1 MQGNPHMIIDIHTHI
16 FPDKIAKST
25 IKLLSGKSHT
35 PPFSDGTA
43 DGLARHAS
51 EAGVDLSIILPVAT
65 SAKQVLKINQAAL
78 ALRNENLKKGLLSL
92 AAMHPDCEDY
102 ESQMDWIAAN
112 GFKGIKIHPVYQGAD
127 LDDPRYLAIM
137 RCAARHG
144 LVVVTHTGL
153 DIGYPDVVHCTPE
166 MAANA
171 LDAVPE
177 VRLVLAH
184 MGGWKEWDR
193 VLKLLPGSGAY
204 LDTSFSI
211 REITPLDDGY
221 HKKEDLP
228 LLPPEMF
235 CEMVNAFGADHIL
248 FGTDSPWRDAKAE
261 MDWIR
266 ALPIADDA
274 VRKILGDNAEK
285 LLQLQNF
292 S

>member
-1 MQGNPHMIIDIHTHI
+1 MIIDIHTHI

-25 IKLLSGKSHT
+25 IELLSGKSHT

-43 DGLARHAS
+43 DGLAMHAK
-51 EAGVDLSIILPVAT
+51 EAGVDLSIVLPVAT
-65 SAKQVLKINQAAL
+65 SAKQIAKINQSAL
-78 ALRNENLKKGLLSL
+78 DARAVNLDKGLFSL
-92 AAMHPDCEDY
+92 AAMHPDCADFEAQR
-102 ESQMDWIAAN
+102 EWIAEN
-112 GFKGIKIHPVYQGAD
+112 GFKGIKIHPVYQGTD

-137 RCAARHG
+137 RCAAALN

-153 DIGYPDVVHCTPE
+153 DIGSPGVVHGTPE
-166 MAANA
+166 MAANVM
-171 LDAVPE
+171 DAVPD
-177 VRLVLAH
+177 VKLVLAH

-221 HKKEDLP
+221 HKPEDLP
-228 LLPPEMF
+228 LLPPEVF
-235 CEMVNAFGADHIL
+235 CEMVTAFGADHIL

-266 ALPIADDA
+266 NLPLTESDLAL
-274 VRKILGDNAEK
+274 ILGGNAEN
-285 LLQLQNF
+285 LLFHASNT
-292 S
+292 

>member
-1 MQGNPHMIIDIHTHI
+1 MIIDIHTHI

-25 IKLLSGKSHT
+25 IELLSGKSHT

-43 DGLARHAS
+43 DGLAMHAK
-51 EAGVDLSIILPVAT
+51 EAGVDLSIVLPVAT
-65 SAKQVLKINQAAL
+65 SAKQVAKINQSALDGRAA
-78 ALRNENLKKGLLSL
+78 NLDKGLLSL
-92 AAMHPDCEDY
+92 AAMHPDCDY
-102 ESQMDWIAAN
+102 FEAQMEWIAAN

-137 RCAARHG
+137 RIAAKLN

-153 DIGYPDVVHCTPE
+153 DIGYPGVVHCTPE
-166 MAANA
+166 MAANVM
-171 LDAVPE
+171 DAVPD
-177 VRLVLAH
+177 VKLVLAH

-235 CEMVNAFGADHIL
+235 CEMVNVFGSDHIL

-266 ALPIADDA
+266 ALPLSEEA
-274 VRKILGDNAEK
+274 VRAILGENAAA
-285 LLQLQNF
+285 LLQINM
-292 S
+292 

>member
-1 MQGNPHMIIDIHTHI
+1 MIIDIHTHI

-25 IKLLSGKSHT
+25 IELLSGKSHT

-43 DGLARHAS
+43 DGLAMHAK
-51 EAGVDLSIILPVAT
+51 EAGVDLSIVLPVAT
-65 SAKQVLKINQAAL
+65 SAKQVAKINQSALDARAA
-78 ALRNENLKKGLLSL
+78 NLDKGLLSL
-92 AAMHPDCEDY
+92 AAMHPDCDY
-102 ESQMDWIAAN
+102 FEAQMEWIAAN
-112 GFKGIKIHPVYQGAD
+112 GFRGIKIHPVYQGAD

-137 RCAARHG
+137 RIAAKLN

-153 DIGYPDVVHCTPE
+153 DIGYPGVVHCTPE
-166 MAANA
+166 MAANVM
-171 LDAVPE
+171 DAVPD
-177 VRLVLAH
+177 VKLVLAH

-266 ALPIADDA
+266 NLPLSEDA
-274 VRKILGDNAEK
+274 VRAILGENAAA
-285 LLQLQNF
+285 LLQITI
-292 S
+292 

>member
-1 MQGNPHMIIDIHTHI
+1 MIIDIHTHI

-25 IKLLSGKSHT
+25 IELLSSKSHT

-43 DGLARHAS
+43 DGLAMHAK

-65 SAKQVLKINQAAL
+65 SAKQVAKINQSAL
-78 ALRNENLKKGLLSL
+78 DTRAINLEKGLLSL
-92 AAMHPDCEDY
+92 AAMHPDCDY
-102 ESQMDWIAAN
+102 FEAQMEWIAAN

-137 RCAARHG
+137 RFAARLN

-166 MAANA
+166 MAANVMEK
-171 LDAVPE
+171 VPD
-177 VRLVLAH
+177 VKLVLAH

-193 VLKLLPGSGAY
+193 VLNLLPGSGAF

-211 REITPLDDGY
+211 RQITPLNDGY

-266 ALPIADDA
+266 ALPLPDDA
-274 VRKILGDNAEK
+274 VRAILGDNAAG
-285 LLQLQNF
+285 LLQINGN
-292 S
+292 